1 MEKTK
6 ELKKLISEINDT
18 NNTKHKVISTGI
30 KSLDFILGG
39 GLELGSKVQFVAESS
54 TGKTTLS
61 LQICKNFCKKDL
73 NVLYVDT
80 ENSVTEELL
89 KATECDEFINNE
101 SNTNGE
107 LVLLKESDFNSV
119 SDKLDKCIKS
129 KYFQLVIIDS
139 LASMVSNCYTDID
152 DNVKSLT
159 NNNTNFESRPIN
171 LFINKYS
178 NLANKYN
185 FAIIYV
191 NQYRN
196 KVDPKNGTI
205 LKEFGA
211 KVVRYNSDIIIKI
224 KKVTKGELWQDENEI
239 FSDDVKA
246 NAGVPLTHAKLSFT
260 LDKSNKMLSGTSI
273 DTFIRFGY
281 GIDDLLD
288 DLINKIRC
296 NEINKEGKY
305 YSLPNELQKYDG
317 FINLVNHIIENSK
330 SSETIHTG
338 EYVSGFWDED

>member
-18 NNTKHKVISTGI
+18 NNEKHKVITTGI
-30 KSLDFILGG
+30 KSLDFLLGG
-39 GLELGSKVQFVAESS
+39 GMELGSKVQFVAEPS
-54 TGKTTLS
+54 TGKTTIA
-61 LQICKNFCKKDL
+61 LQISKNFCKKDL

-80 ENSVTEELL
+80 ENSVTNELL
-89 KATECDEFINNE
+89 KATGCDAFVNND
-101 SNTNGE
+101 NNYNGE

-119 SDKLDKCIKS
+119 SDKLDKCFKS

-139 LASMVSNCYTDID
+139 LASMVSNCYVDL
-152 DNVKSLT
+152 NESVKSLT

-178 NLANKYN
+178 NLANTYN
-185 FAIIYV
+185 VAILYI

-196 KVDPKNGTI
+196 KVDPKHGTI

-224 KKVTKGELWQDENEI
+224 KKLTKGELWQDENGI
-239 FSDDVKA
+239 FSCDSKV
-246 NAGVPLTHAKLSFT
+246 NGTVPPTHSCLSFT

-273 DTFIRFGY
+273 DTYIRFGY

-288 DLINKIRC
+288 DTLNKIK
-296 NEINKEGKY
+296 NSEINKEGKY
-305 YSLPNELQKYDG
+305 YSLPNDTQKYDG
-317 FINLVNHIIENSK
+317 FINLVNNIVEKSK
-330 SSETIHTG
+330 SLESVKEV
-338 EYVSGFWDED
+338 EYVSEFWDED

>member
-18 NNTKHKVISTGI
+18 NSTKHKVILTGI

-80 ENSVTEELL
+80 ENSVTDELL

-101 SNTNGE
+101 NNPYGE
-107 LVLLKESDFNSV
+107 LVILKESDFNSV
-119 SDKLDKCIKS
+119 SEKLDKCIKS

-152 DNVKSLT
+152 DTVKSLT

-224 KKVTKGELWQDENEI
+224 KKLTKGELWQDENQMFI
-239 FSDDVKA
+239 DDTKSYT
-246 NAGVPLTHAKLSFT
+246 GVPPTHAKLLFT
-260 LDKSNKMLSGTSI
+260 LDKSNKMLSGTSV
-273 DTFIRFGY
+273 DTYIRFGY

-288 DLINKIRC
+288 DTINKIRC

-305 YSLPNELQKYDG
+305 YSLPDSTQKYDG
-317 FINLVNHIIENSK
+317 FINLVNHIVENSK
-330 SSETIHTG
+330 SLETTNNG
-338 EYVSGFWDED
+338 EYVSGFWD

>member
-6 ELKKLISEINDT
+6 ELKKLISEINGI
-18 NNTKHKVISTGI
+18 NSTKHKVISTGI

-89 KATECDEFINNE
+89 KATGCEEFINNE
-101 SNTNGE
+101 NNPNGE
-107 LVLLKESDFNSV
+107 LVILKESDFNSV
-119 SDKLDKCIKS
+119 SEKLDKCIKS
-129 KYFQLVIIDS
+129 KYFQLIIIDS
-139 LASMVSNCYTDID
+139 LASIVSNCYIDID
-152 DNVKSLT
+152 DTVKSLT

-224 KKVTKGELWQDENEI
+224 KKLTKGELWQDENKM
-239 FSDDVKA
+239 FGDDIKSY
-246 NAGVPLTHAKLSFT
+246 AGVPPTHSKLSFI

-288 DLINKIRC
+288 DTVNKIRC

-305 YSLPNELQKYDG
+305 YSLPDSTQKYDG
-317 FINLVNHIIENSK
+317 FISLVNHIVENSK
-330 SSETIHTG
+330 SSETINNG
-338 EYVSGFWDED
+338 EYISGFWD

>member
-6 ELKKLISEINDT
+6 ELRKLISEINDS
-18 NNTKHKVISTGI
+18 NHEKHKVIPTEI

-39 GLELGSKVQFVAESS
+39 GLELGSKVQFVAEPS

-80 ENSVTEELL
+80 ENSVTDELL
-89 KATECDEFINNE
+89 KVTECDGFINNE
-101 SNTNGE
+101 NNPNGE
-107 LVLLKESDFNSV
+107 LVILKESDFNSV
-119 SDKLDKCIKS
+119 SEKLDKCIKS
-129 KYFQLVIIDS
+129 KYFQLIIIDS

-152 DNVKSLT
+152 DTVKSLT

-224 KKVTKGELWQDENEI
+224 KKLTRGELWQDENQI
-239 FSDDVKA
+239 FVDDAKSY
-246 NAGVPLTHAKLSFT
+246 AGIPPTHAKLSFT

-288 DLINKIRC
+288 DTVNKIRC
-296 NEINKEGKY
+296 NVINKEGKY
-305 YSLPNELQKYDG
+305 YSLPDESQKYDG

-330 SSETIHTG
+330 SSETINNG
-338 EYVSGFWDED
+338 EYVSGFWD

>member
-6 ELKKLISEINDT
+6 ELRKLISEINDS
-18 NNTKHKVISTGI
+18 NHEKHKVIPTEI

-39 GLELGSKVQFVAESS
+39 GLELGSKVQFVAEPS

-73 NVLYVDT
+73 NILYVDT
-80 ENSVTEELL
+80 ENSVTDELL
-89 KATECDEFINNE
+89 KVTECDGFINNE
-101 SNTNGE
+101 NNPNGE
-107 LVLLKESDFNSV
+107 LVILKESDFNSV
-119 SDKLDKCIKS
+119 SEKLDKCIKS

-152 DNVKSLT
+152 DTVKSLT

-185 FAIIYV
+185 FSIIYV

-224 KKVTKGELWQDENEI
+224 KKLTKGELWQDENKM
-239 FSDDVKA
+239 FGDDIKSY
-246 NAGVPLTHAKLSFT
+246 AGVPPTHSKLSFI

-288 DLINKIRC
+288 DTVNKIRC

-305 YSLPNELQKYDG
+305 YSLPDSTQKYDG
-317 FINLVNHIIENSK
+317 FISLVNHIVENSK
-330 SSETIHTG
+330 SSETINNG
-338 EYVSGFWDED
+338 EYISGFWD